1 MEPERRFG
9 MTREEL
15 ETFMEDLVREG
26 ILKRFANGAYQVTP
40 EGWGKLGAMTRNTC
54 PKCSSRNVVRRPV
67 LDETLASAGGH
78 DYEPMPDLWIHYRCC
93 DTCRVVWTAHA
104 SWGDDLGVLDSER
117 NHEQLLNG
125 HYEVLDF

>member
-9 MTREEL
+9 LTREEL

-54 PKCSSRNVVRRPV
+54 PKCGSHNVVRRG
-67 LDETLASAGGH
+67 A
-78 DYEPMPDLWIHYRCC
+78 R
-93 DTCRVVWTAHA
+93 
-104 SWGDDLGVLDSER
+104 
-117 NHEQLLNG
+117 
-125 HYEVLDF
+125 